1 MPATSKQSLIVTGKP
16 SRGRATRASELAA
29 ARQADAASFCTN
41 RVQGRIEAL
50 HGGKS
55 RKIRRSSAGKFP
67 ATRRRVHIGGGIEQM
82 RHGWL
87 AQNGLVIWR
96 FSRK

>member
-55 RKIRRSSAGKFP
+55 RKIRRSSPENSRLSSAACTLAAESSKCGMAGSL
-67 ATRRRVHIGGGIEQM
+67 RMV
-82 RHGWL
+82 
-87 AQNGLVIWR
+87 
-96 FSRK
+96 

>member
-29 ARQADAASFCTN
+29 ARQADAASLQSCSRPDRGAPWRQESKN
-41 RVQGRIEAL
+41 KEVQP
-50 HGGKS
+50 
-55 RKIRRSSAGKFP
+55 GKFP
-67 ATRRRVHIGGGIEQM
+67 AKQRRVHIGGGIEQM
-82 RHGWL
+82 RHSWFAQSGL
-87 AQNGLVIWR
+87 AIWR